1 MFGNDFPIFL
11 HLYWQFFMISFFFR
25 LFQLSQN
32 WFCVHGLL
40 DYCQLFLG
48 VLCFFGSECV
58 FCIVLV
64 FRSKDGGSLHYLD
77 RYVSDLTMFSAFC
90 E

>member
-11 HLYWQFFMISFFFR
+11 HFVLAILHDQFFQIVPIIPK
-25 LFQLSQN
+25 LV
-32 WFCVHGLL
+32 CVHGLL

-58 FCIVLV
+58 FVL
-64 FRSKDGGSLHYLD
+64 F
-77 RYVSDLTMFSAFC
+77 
-90 E
+90 